1 MASMDLPS
9 DVERAAEGSRASL
22 RSDDRAHATGL
33 PPAGFRADVPTDVPA
48 DDPAGDST
56 GDLEPRVVPAFR
68 ARGLLVMAVLVAT
81 GVGVTAGYLQL
92 EAPEVGEIIANRKRE
107 IALAPKTPEGRLE
120 QWLVFGAPQIHH
132 RMQMMRFSAEQ
143 PWLVTHAVRLDGE
156 DAERLAIYGID
167 LSELPREIAGIGGL
181 DVHVKLP
188 LPRRLGTGPL
198 RGDNAVSVPVAPRDG
213 LAPDS
218 VERARFLVRFALD
231 GLSQALERDIP
242 GAKLTIEIGPE
253 SSWEEITEAR
263 AAK

>member
-1 MASMDLPS
+1 MASMDPPS
-9 DVERAAEGSRASL
+9 DVERFAEGSRASL

-33 PPAGFRADVPTDVPA
+33 PPADLRADVPA
-48 DDPAGDST
+48 DDP
-56 GDLEPRVVPAFR
+56 EPRVVPAFR
-68 ARGLLVMAVLVAT
+68 ARGLLVLAVLVAT

-156 DAERLAIYGID
+156 DADQLAIHGID
-167 LSELPREIAGIGGL
+167 LSELPREIARIEGL

-198 RGDNAVSVPVAPRDG
+198 RGDNAVSVPVVLHDD

-242 GAKLTIEIGPE
+242 GAKLAIEIGPE
-253 SSWEEITEAR
+253 NSWEEIVGGR